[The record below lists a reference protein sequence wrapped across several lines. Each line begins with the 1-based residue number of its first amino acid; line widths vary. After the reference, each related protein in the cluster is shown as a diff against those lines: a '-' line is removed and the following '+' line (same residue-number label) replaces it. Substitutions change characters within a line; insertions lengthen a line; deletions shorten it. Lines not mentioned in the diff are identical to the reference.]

1 MSKVTD
7 ALVIVNPA
15 SILTDHGKND
25 DYVSLKNQGLG
36 YVFTVAPF
44 SDIAQTTDKNDVS
57 AQQAQDH
64 QEEEGGDDI
73 KLIIHVGDVARFR
86 SVPLGWRSDYQCF
99 IDQIAVD
106 PAETRITPATSVCR
120 CVSATDLDSTAA
132 PFTQYM
138 PAAETDYYHEMATL
152 RSGTVKFT
160 VNFSIYDNN
169 AQRLGGYR
177 FQSQMAIEA

>member
-7 ALVIVNPA
+7 ALVIVDPA
-15 SILTDHGKND
+15 SVLTDHGKND
-25 DYVSLKNQGLG
+25 DYVSLKNEGLG

-99 IDQIAVD
+99 IDAIAVD
-106 PAETRITPATSVCR
+106 PAETCIAPAVPACR
-120 CVSATDLDSTAA
+120 SVSATDLDPTATA
-132 PFTQYM
+132 FSQYM
-138 PAAETDYYHEMATL
+138 PAVETDYYHEIATL

-169 AQRLGGYR
+169 AQRLGGYS
-177 FQSQMAIEA
+177 FKSQMTIAA